1 MTTLT
6 IPEMSCGH
14 CKAVI
19 EKTVLGIDPAARLE
33 FDLPAHKVDVQSSAD
48 PARITRALTEAGYA
62 PAAG

>member
-19 EKTVLGIDPAARLE
+19 EKTIHGIDPAARLE
-33 FDLPAHKVDVQSSAD
+33 FDLPAHRVDVQSSAD
-48 PARITRALTEAGYA
+48 PARITKALTEAGYA